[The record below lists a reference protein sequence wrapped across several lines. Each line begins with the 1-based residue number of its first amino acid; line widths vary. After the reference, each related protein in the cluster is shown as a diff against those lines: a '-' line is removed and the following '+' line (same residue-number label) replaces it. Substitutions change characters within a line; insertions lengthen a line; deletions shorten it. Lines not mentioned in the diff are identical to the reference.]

1 MSFFF
6 SLTLLCC
13 LATTNR
19 GEKIKETNRRGLKND
34 VCSNTFDKESE
45 VHSFWESLD
54 ALVPAS
60 SQKSVNKQLR
70 GRTVS
75 QVNTVSSCESVLQF
89 GFKNTPDEISLIFK
103 KKKKL
108 SSLNLKIIFW
118 KKNKTI

>member
-60 SQKSVNKQLR
+60 SQKSVNKQPR

-103 KKKKL
+103 KKKKIEF
-108 SSLNLKIIFW
+108 SGS
-118 KKNKTI
+118 